1 MRKDPQSESAQRLP
15 PETGCSLPPR
25 SQSCPVHGQA
35 ALTVQSPASSLEAL
49 VSVPALPSQPAWM
62 HLLLLLLTAP
72 GLAFQQGLH
81 PCPSPPSRTRTDN
94 HTTVDLNL
102 LTCLET
108 APCIFLFCVHTY
120 LYTHYCT
127 RTCAD
132 THVHTVQV
140 PGACTAWEGAL
151 HFPHRSCFLLSL
163 SPRLQE
169 LPWKT
174 GSWGWWRGP

>member
-1 MRKDPQSESAQRLP
+1 
-15 PETGCSLPPR
+15 
-25 SQSCPVHGQA
+25 
-35 ALTVQSPASSLEAL
+35 
-49 VSVPALPSQPAWM
+49 M

-81 PCPSPPSRTRTDN
+81 PCPSPPSRTRADN

-120 LYTHYCT
+120 LHTHYCT

-132 THVHTVQV
+132 TYMHTQSRSQEPVQPGRVHSTSCTGVVSSCPCPQGFKNC
-140 PGACTAWEGAL
+140 PGRQGAGGGGGGPRRTHL
-151 HFPHRSCFLLSL
+151 PPGTFS
-163 SPRLQE
+163 SPTPAFCH
-169 LPWKT
+169 LPM
-174 GSWGWWRGP
+174 SGPCR